1 MVSVEFS
8 ADLKCGSSERR
19 HISDKLKAAEVDLH
33 FYRQNN
39 HLSFPSLLLQSFS
52 GHSAVE
58 VSMKITDNRDINI
71 EKSLH
76 RDQDRSDS
84 TRSPPLYVAPP

>member
-52 GHSAVE
+52 AQTAVE
-58 VSMKITDNRDINI
+58 ASMKITDNRDINI
-71 EKSLH
+71 EQSLH